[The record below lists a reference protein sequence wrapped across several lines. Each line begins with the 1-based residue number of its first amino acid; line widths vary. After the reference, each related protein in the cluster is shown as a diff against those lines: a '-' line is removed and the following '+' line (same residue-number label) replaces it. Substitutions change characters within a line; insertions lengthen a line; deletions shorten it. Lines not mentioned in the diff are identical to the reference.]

1 MKLRV
6 LKFLS
11 SGRSG
16 RKQEFSEVFDAV
28 KNAFT
33 GLSGS
38 LVRPPDIT
46 STDNKNSMEMS

>member
-28 KNAFT
+28 KNAST

-46 STDNKNSMEMS
+46 STENNNRMKI